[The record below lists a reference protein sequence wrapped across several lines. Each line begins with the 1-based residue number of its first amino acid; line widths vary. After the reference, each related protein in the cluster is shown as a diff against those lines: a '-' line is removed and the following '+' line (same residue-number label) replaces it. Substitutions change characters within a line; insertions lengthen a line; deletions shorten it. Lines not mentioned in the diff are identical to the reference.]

1 MNTTISQIAK
11 ASRSIVEEADAQK
24 ITTEDEVE
32 AIVIE
37 LLSDPATLEKIK
49 REALFVANDRAYNT
63 YRGYIYY
70 DYRKSLEA
78 HFAPEL
84 ELLAKDGIDYGPL
97 NCFVESGNDAYPDIK
112 AAIKKCII
120 DGWGPAILDAAENA
134 VKEEAENAVEE
145 Q

>member
-1 MNTTISQIAK
+1 MNNTISQIAK
-11 ASRSIVEEADAQK
+11 ASRRIVEEADAQK

-32 AIVIE
+32 ALIVE
-37 LLSDPATLEKIK
+37 LLSDPKTLGEIK

-78 HFAPEL
+78 QFDPKL
-84 ELLAKDGIDYGPL
+84 ELLADGIDYGPL
-97 NCFVESGNDAYPDIK
+97 NCLVEDGNEAYPNVK
-112 AAIKKCII
+112 AAVKQGII
-120 DGWGPAILDAAENA
+120 DDWGMAILAAAENA
-134 VKEEAENAVEE
+134 VNEESENAKEE